1 VEAGAWLGSCHG
13 VASGM
18 PGTQLPAWEPEEDD
32 RREEMGWAG
41 WASPCAGG
49 KSFSFFSYFLFCFF
63 LTFVLPIYL
72 KYLGIFINAQTFY
85 MA

>member
-1 VEAGAWLGSCHG
+1 MRRGACSRRLRVEVEAGAWLGSCHG

-41 WASPCAGG
+41 WASPWAPG
-49 KSFSFFSYFLFCFF
+49 KFFPFSFVCLIFPFLFLF
-63 LTFVLPIYL
+63 
-72 KYLGIFINAQTFY
+72 
-85 MA
+85 M